1 MRSDLAHREADFFRY
16 HTEDGRTPVD
26 VRFDGDTTW
35 LSLGQM
41 AQGIKSTSGD
51 AA

>member
-1 MRSDLAHREADFFRY
+1 MTSLAHREAEFVIDQ
-16 HTEDGRTPVD
+16 TEDGRTPVD
-26 VRFDGDTTW
+26 VRFDGDTAW

-41 AQGIKSTSGD
+41 AQGLKKTSGD